1 MTTEE
6 LNDPKNPYRLHGKP
20 GLPPTAINNPGKPA
34 LAGAVDP
41 PPGDWLFFVAIDK
54 QGHSAF
60 ATTNEEHNKNRQI
73 AEKNG
78 VL

>member
-1 MTTEE
+1 
-6 LNDPKNPYRLHGKP
+6 
-20 GLPPTAINNPGKPA
+20 
-34 LAGAVDP
+34 
-41 PPGDWLFFVAIDK
+41 VAIDK

-60 ATTNEEHNKNRQI
+60 AQTLAQHEKNIKI